1 MAFDH
6 IGAHV
11 SVRHATGE
19 DAGVCTITIDRPPV
33 NALSREVQE
42 ELRSV
47 AVAINAD
54 DDVRV
59 VVLTGGPKVFAA
71 GADVKQ
77 MSQWSAQQAVEEAGP
92 LQSSFDAIAAIRVP
106 VIAQMSGYAL
116 GGGLELALCADIR
129 IGDDTVKVGQ
139 PEVLLALIPGAGG
152 TQRLTRLIGPGR
164 AKELIFTGRQMAAAE
179 ALACGL
185 LNEVVPAD
193 ELSQRVT
200 TVARGLA
207 RSSQAALRAAKRAID
222 SGADVSLAAG
232 LGIER
237 GEFAALFGHADTAR
251 GFASFF
257 EHGPGKADF
266 RHPDKD

>member
-1 MAFDH
+1 MAFEH
-6 IGAHV
+6 RGTHV
-11 SVRHATGE
+11 SVQHGTGE
-19 DAGVCTITIDRPPV
+19 DAGICTVTIDRAPV

-47 AVAINAD
+47 AVAINHD
-54 DDVRV
+54 DAVRV
-59 VVLTGGPKVFAA
+59 VVITGGPKVFAA

-77 MSQWSAQQAVEEAGP
+77 MSTWSAQQALEEAGP
-92 LQSSFDAIAAIRVP
+92 LQSSFDAVAAIRVP

-129 IGDDTVKVGQ
+129 IADDTVKVGQ
-139 PEVLLALIPGAGG
+139 PEVLLALIPGAGA

-185 LNEVVPAD
+185 LNEVMSSEQLAP
-193 ELSQRVT
+193 RVT
-200 TVARGLA
+200 EVARRLA
-207 RSSQAALRAAKRAID
+207 RSSQSALRAAKRAID
-222 SGADVSLAAG
+222 SGADESLATG

-237 GEFAALFGHADTAR
+237 AEFAALFGQPDTAR
-251 GFASFF
+251 GFESFLAN
-257 EHGPGKADF
+257 GPGKADF
-266 RHPDKD
+266 RSPDKD

>member
-1 MAFDH
+1 MAFEH
-6 IGAHV
+6 SGTHV
-11 SVRHATGE
+11 IVHHGTGD
-19 DAGVCTITIDRPPV
+19 DAGVCTVTISRPPV

-42 ELRSV
+42 ELRSI
-47 AVAINAD
+47 AVAINSD
-54 DDVRV
+54 SDVRV

-77 MSQWSAQQAVEEAGP
+77 MSHWSPEQAQEEAGP
-92 LQSSFDAIAAIRVP
+92 LQTSLDAVAAIRVP

-164 AKELIFTGRQMAAAE
+164 AKELIYTGRQLAAEE

-185 LNEVVPAD
+185 LNQVVPSAQL
-193 ELSQRVT
+193 EPRVQEI
-200 TVARGLA
+200 ARGLA
-207 RSSQAALRAAKRAID
+207 RSSQAALRAAKRSID
-222 SGADVSLAAG
+222 SGLDVSLAEG

-237 GEFAALFGHADTAR
+237 VEFAALFTHPDHAR

-266 RHPDKD
+266 RENHKD